1 MFWNVIDSANAEGPY
16 PDQETQRCR
25 LTAALEKHTMEE
37 ILDWQLILEEYIQS
51 ACRQDIL
58 AAATARGIP
67 CLGDGFS
74 QFRAWLIAGG
84 EEVYRNVLREPDC
97 LAGIPGDGEEF
108 QFKGLALATYHAYEV
123 QLSDLRGRTLD
134 AGILEDIRSELPRRR
149 DIADGW
155 GERDLPALFP
165 RICAGARTLPGRE
178 LVRRIKMNEL
188 FQSRDQV
195 HAFVDQAGRRTSC
208 LLHGTPENIAGFLA
222 GHALAD
228 RVTLTDTS
236 YELILS
242 ASGSVIDQCPDK
254 ALLDEVTR
262 ALLPI
267 QRGETAPAPIFS
279 PTMTEMALWLQS
291 EQGQGQGRMVQM
303 M

>member
-1 MFWNVIDSANAEGPY
+1 MNRNMFWNVIDSVNAGGPY

-37 ILDWQLILEEYIQS
+37 ILDWQLILEEYMQS

-67 CLGDGFS
+67 CLGEGFG

-84 EEVYRNVLREPDC
+84 EEVYRNILREPDC
-97 LAGIPGDGEEF
+97 LAGLPGDGEAF
-108 QFKGLALATYHAYEV
+108 QFKGLPLAAYHAYEV
-123 QLSDLRGRTLD
+123 QLFQTCPGELRDLYSDLRGRTLD

-178 LVRRIKMNEL
+178 LVRRIKLNEL
-188 FQSRDQV
+188 FQCRDQV
-195 HAFVDQAGRRTSC
+195 HAFVDQAGRRTRPCWTKLRAPCSRSSGARQP
-208 LLHGTPENIAGFLA
+208 LPPYS
-222 GHALAD
+222 ALPW
-228 RVTLTDTS
+228 RRWHC
-236 YELILS
+236 
-242 ASGSVIDQCPDK
+242 GSSRSRDK
-254 ALLDEVTR
+254 DMGGWCR
-262 ALLPI
+262 
-267 QRGETAPAPIFS
+267 
-279 PTMTEMALWLQS
+279 
-291 EQGQGQGRMVQM
+291 
-303 M
+303 

>member
-1 MFWNVIDSANAEGPY
+1 MFWGIIDSVNAGGPY
-16 PDQETQRCR
+16 SDQETQRCR

-37 ILDWQLILEEYIQS
+37 ILDWQLILEEYMQA
-51 ACRQDIL
+51 ACRQDLL

-84 EEVYRNVLREPDC
+84 EEVYRNILREPDC
-97 LAGIPGDGEEF
+97 LAGLPGGGDTF
-108 QFKGLALATYHAYEV
+108 QFKGLPLAAYHAYEV
-123 QLSDLRGRTLD
+123 QLFRNCPEELRDLYSDLRGRTLD

-155 GERDLPALFP
+155 GERDLPTLFP
-165 RICAGARTLPGRE
+165 RICAGGRTLPGRE
-178 LVRRIKMNEL
+178 LVRRIKLNEL

-228 RVTLTDTS
+228 RVTLMDTS

-242 ASGSVIDQCPDK
+242 ASP
-254 ALLDEVTR
+254 AL
-262 ALLPI
+262 
-267 QRGETAPAPIFS
+267 
-279 PTMTEMALWLQS
+279 
-291 EQGQGQGRMVQM
+291 
-303 M
+303 